1 MDQDC
6 CSCCCCCSFFT
17 LLTSGAFVTALL
29 AGVFV
34 RRNGLRPLSVS
45 LRR

>member
-17 LLTSGAFVTALL
+17 LLTSGAFMATLL

-34 RRNGLRPLSVS
+34 RRNGLRPFFL